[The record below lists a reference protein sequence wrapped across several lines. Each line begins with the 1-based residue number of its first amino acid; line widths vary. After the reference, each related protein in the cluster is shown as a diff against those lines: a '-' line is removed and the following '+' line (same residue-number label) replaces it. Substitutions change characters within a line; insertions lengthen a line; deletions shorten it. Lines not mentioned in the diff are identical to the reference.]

1 MAAELATQTKESEMN
16 GVITP
21 TTKEQRTAL
30 ALAGYVHVTGLTAR
44 CGNGPDQKVVIGA
57 ETLARHVGK
66 WDLNNGMRVIVTTGA
81 EIWLACGS
89 SSIDSELVKTLC
101 PHGRGTFVPCSN
113 GEEISMTDL
122 LQRFDNADWN
132 PNSY

>member
-1 MAAELATQTKESEMN
+1 MN
-16 GVITP
+16 GVSTP

-30 ALAGYVHVTGLTAR
+30 KLAGYVHVTGLTAGWR
-44 CGNGPDQKVVIGA
+44 NGGPDQKVTIGA
-57 ETLARHVGK
+57 ATLARHVGK

-89 SSIDSELVKTLC
+89 SSIDSELLKALC

-122 LQRFDNADWN
+122 LQRLDNPDWK